1 MAKSK
6 NLGFFSTYEAELTH
20 KYYEKCQE
28 ENIRL
33 MLMLMRECFI
43 RNVTREDCED
53 MYNEFFAIA
62 VKTYNPSI
70 TRFRYYLKKIVH
82 YKTLDFVRRV
92 QTRKDPLFYCVS
104 LDIRNRRMEK
114 ISETLGEF
122 DDEIKNF
129 ETILSSDEL
138 RKFALDPLD
147 KIILIYRGSG
157 WTLQQIADKL
167 NMSVSGVR
175 RRILAQRKNQK
186 LLDSLHNLD

>member
-6 NLGFFSTYEAELTH
+6 PVGFFSSYESELTH

-62 VKTYNPSI
+62 AKNYNPSI
-70 TRFRYYLKKIVH
+70 TNFRYYLKRIVR

-104 LDIRNRRMEK
+104 LDVRNRRKEK

-122 DDEIKNF
+122 DEEIKNF